1 MEVVHDIVIVGAGIA
16 GLAIALGLHR
26 LGIQCLVLESAYSLR
41 AQGYALALWTN
52 AWKALDALGVGIF
65 LRENH
70 NRLDRLVS
78 TSVVSGKPTAELP
91 FDDKHEVRRI
101 NRKVLIE
108 ILRSHL
114 PDGTIRYS
122 AKVVHIQ
129 ESGFCKSIHLADGT
143 VLKTKVLIGCDG
155 VNSVVAKYLGLG
167 RPSVDGR
174 ASIRGYV
181 ECKDG
186 HGFEPIF
193 LQFFGNGIRY
203 GLTPCDDLGV
213 YWYFTYIPS
222 PQDKGIEADPSKMK
236 QFVLSKL
243 GNVSSKVRDTFEK
256 TDLNSMIW
264 SQLKYRHP
272 WELLWGNV
280 SKGNVAV
287 AGDAFH
293 PMTPDIGQGGCSTLE
308 DAVILAR
315 ILAEALMRGGDK
327 EMEIRMGLERYA
339 KERRWRSV
347 KLVSVAYVMGFVQQ
361 SNGSV
366 ISFFRDK
373 VVAKFLAGLLLRM
386 SDFDCGTLC

>member
-1 MEVVHDIVIVGAGIA
+1 MGRD
-16 GLAIALGLHR
+16 
-26 LGIQCLVLESAYSLR
+26 
-41 AQGYALALWTN
+41 
-52 AWKALDALGVGIF
+52 
-65 LRENH
+65 
-70 NRLDRLVS
+70 
-78 TSVVSGKPTAELP
+78 
-91 FDDKHEVRRI
+91 
-101 NRKVLIE
+101 LIE
-108 ILRSHL
+108 TS
-114 PDGTIRYS
+114 T
-122 AKVVHIQ
+122 A
-129 ESGFCKSIHLADGT
+129 
-143 VLKTKVLIGCDG
+143 
-155 VNSVVAKYLGLG
+155 
-167 RPSVDGR
+167 
-174 ASIRGYV
+174 
-181 ECKDG
+181 
-186 HGFEPIF
+186 
-193 LQFFGNGIRY
+193 
-203 GLTPCDDLGV
+203 
-213 YWYFTYIPS
+213 
-222 PQDKGIEADPSKMK
+222 DKGIEADPSKMK

-315 ILAEALMRGGDK
+315 ILAEALMRGGDE